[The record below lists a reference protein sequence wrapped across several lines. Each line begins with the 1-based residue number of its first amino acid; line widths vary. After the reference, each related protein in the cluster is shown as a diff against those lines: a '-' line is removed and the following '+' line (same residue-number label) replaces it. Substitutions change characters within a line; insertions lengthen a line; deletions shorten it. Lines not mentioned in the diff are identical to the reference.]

1 MEKYVITLVNSH
13 LMAVCGVDSSDRL
26 GSHKHTQSP
35 AAELV
40 ISGSA
45 YEEQCERNVH
55 LRRGMNQSFQSE
67 GSQRVVTTRTSK
79 QRKLT
84 TTGNF
89 SILCTHMV
97 WSLTVHQALGKMFP
111 SLSGSVLHL

>member
-1 MEKYVITLVNSH
+1 MG
-13 LMAVCGVDSSDRL
+13 VCGVDSIDRL

-45 YEEQCERNVH
+45 YEEQCEGNVH
-55 LRRGMNQSFQSE
+55 LRRGMSPSFQSE

-89 SILCTHMV
+89 SISYMHMA
-97 WSLTVHQALGKMFP
+97 WGLIAHLALGKMFP
-111 SLSGSVLHL
+111 SLSGPVLYL